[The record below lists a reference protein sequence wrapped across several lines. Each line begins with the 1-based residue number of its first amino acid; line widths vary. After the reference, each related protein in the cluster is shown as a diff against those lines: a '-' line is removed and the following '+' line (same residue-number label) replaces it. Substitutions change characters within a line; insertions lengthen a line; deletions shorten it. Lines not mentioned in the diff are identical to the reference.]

1 MCVTNIYVDRYPDG
15 REVEFHDLSTC
26 QYGSPGRPC
35 HNHSIQESPPRRIAY
50 NEPSTQYMFN
60 QYPATPPRSDSS
72 SQHRHSRT
80 SHKHSRSR
88 SDSDR
93 ERDYRLSTSKRGSL
107 KPTRQHRK
115 ERIVIVDAPPTP
127 TTPPQLFASTFS
139 APSSPDPKG
148 RPIIVDER
156 RTHSPPR
163 HGHHTRHGWDTPS
176 SSHTSFDLRAE
187 REREDRAAR
196 RREEREAELDDEL
209 RRARRIYEANEDI
222 KRRQA
227 IPIPPPAL
235 KDRAYR
241 RERQVTIDQGEEL
254 QRRLGALTLGDRMGE
269 MVVVDEKR
277 ERREREKKDREV
289 KARLEKAEEE
299 AMRQRLRER
308 QLPRRRFTVGPG
320 HRRHR
325 VLYDDGV
332 YRWE

>member
-1 MCVTNIYVDRYPDG
+1 M
-15 REVEFHDLSTC
+15 
-26 QYGSPGRPC
+26 
-35 HNHSIQESPPRRIAY
+35 RRIAY
-50 NEPSTQYMFN
+50 DEPSTQYMFN

-80 SHKHSRSR
+80 SNHRHSRSR

-93 ERDYRLSTSKRGSL
+93 DREYRHSNAKRSSL

-115 ERIVIVDAPPTP
+115 ERIIIVDAPPTP

-156 RTHSPPR
+156 AYVDDHRRTHSPPR
-163 HGHHTRHGWDTPS
+163 QSHRARHGWDTPS

-187 REREDRAAR
+187 REREERAAR
-196 RREEREAELDDEL
+196 KRQEREQELDDEM
-209 RRARRIYEANEDI
+209 RRAHRIHQANEDI

-235 KDRAYR
+235 KDRPPYR
-241 RERQVTIDQGEEL
+241 RQVTIDQGQEL
-254 QRRLGALTLGDRMGE
+254 DKRMGALVLDDRE
-269 MVVVDEKR
+269 QRVVVDEKW
-277 ERREREKKDREV
+277 ERREREKKDREI